1 MTTATRSA
9 ALADRGWVRFHSAT
23 WVRITAAVTQ
33 RWGPA
38 RKLALYD
45 LRDRSIALDE
55 HATGT
60 ATTESRHMVERW
72 GVLDAGQGAL
82 GLTATT
88 ASWPMSSRCRTRSRG
103 RSPAS
108 WHLASS
114 PPRCSRRVARM
125 PASWMPGTGRCA
137 PIGISA
143 ALLGKIWPRRGA
155 CSDLAI
161 VERAAI
167 ARKDIV
173 DRCAIF
179 EVAFGHS
186 PFPWPG
192 LSGPLS
198 ADVSGCYTLLQ
209 PYRTRAVGHRVPC
222 RFLPLQ
228 TIGRAGG
235 AADRC

>member
-1 MTTATRSA
+1 
-9 ALADRGWVRFHSAT
+9 
-23 WVRITAAVTQ
+23 
-33 RWGPA
+33 
-38 RKLALYD
+38 
-45 LRDRSIALDE
+45 
-55 HATGT
+55 
-60 ATTESRHMVERW
+60 
-72 GVLDAGQGAL
+72 
-82 GLTATT
+82 
-88 ASWPMSSRCRTRSRG
+88 
-103 RSPAS
+103 
-108 WHLASS
+108 LASS

-192 LSGPLS
+192 LSGPCRDVTLFYS
-198 ADVSGCYTLLQ
+198 RIEPGPWGIGCPVAFCHCRPSDERAAQPIDADSDVSRPPPPIDPNHRSQ
-209 PYRTRAVGHRVPC
+209 SNVGLA
-222 RFLPLQ
+222 FLSLSCDFCLSE
-228 TIGRAGG
+228 IGSRK
-235 AADRC
+235 R